1 MPTKQELLQWFKEY
15 KKKNCPAVSGLN
27 KKDLET
33 LAKKHGF
40 GTGEMK
46 TQVAQTTQSKPSVVE
61 FFKSDGKKEPK
72 AKPKKEKKKKGKYDG
87 MTKEELQAKK
97 KELFEDMKKYN
108 KVIDDENTKEADA
121 KKAGDKKKKVLD
133 DIKVITEKIK
143 SL

>member
-46 TQVAQTTQSKPSVVE
+46 TQQVAQTTQSKPSVVE
-61 FFKSDGKKEPK
+61 FFKNDGKKEPK
-72 AKPKKEKKKKGKYDG
+72 AKPKKEKKGKYDG
-87 MTKEELQAKK
+87 MTKEELQKAKK
-97 KELFEDMKKYN
+97 QLFEDMKKYN
-108 KVIDDENTKEADA
+108 KIIDDENAKEADA

-133 DIKVITEKIK
+133 EIKVITEKIK
-143 SL
+143 TI